1 MAHDYPFSYANIIFL
16 DMKEA
21 LKSIKLTQ
29 KQTLTLYKTLKNI
42 PLLENE
48 YGNYSEVIE
57 KLYKKLNK
65 N

>member
-1 MAHDYPFSYANIIFL
+1 
-16 DMKEA
+16 MKEA